1 LILPVQFDF
10 ESGTSFPLEILSA
23 GEHDEDTMNEDT
35 PRISAS
41 FIVYDGKGRT
51 WILTATVPMDK
62 NMALDA
68 ALVNAAVQAF
78 QSAKKTSEG
87 KHD

>member
-1 LILPVQFDF
+1 LIQSINFDF
-10 ESGTSFPLEILSA
+10 DSGTSFPLEILSA

-78 QSAKKTSEG
+78 QSAKKSNEA